1 MKKITLLHGVLVFA
15 FATIMGLVS
24 NILLLLVSYII
35 SLPHL
40 FDFLKGYYMNLDEQ
54 KLWLLYAVVSQICCT
69 VGCGILCTHIGASAA
84 RFRLSRN
91 RSADCVSISVMSASV
106 GFGTA
111 VHGLL
116 CAFTGRLSMAYLF
129 FAAPVPYIA
138 RFLGNGTRALFADIA
153 FRFPY
158 WVVLLAVLIYC
169 VFLFCGGCIGYMNGW
184 KKQFRAVQESEA
196 EKKRGTPP
204 EKTWSPED
212 AVQIPFAY
220 RDGCKK

>member
-1 MKKITLLHGVLVFA
+1 MKKIILLHGVLVFA
-15 FATIMGLVS
+15 FATVMGLVS

-54 KLWLLYAVVSQICCT
+54 KLWLLYAVVSQVCCT
-69 VGCGILCTHIGASAA
+69 VGCGVLCTHIGASAA
-84 RFRLSRN
+84 RFFLSRN
-91 RSADCVSISVMSASV
+91 HSAERVNLSVMSASI
-106 GFGTA
+106 GLGTA
-111 VHGLL
+111 AHGFL
-116 CAFTGRLSMAYLF
+116 CAFTARLSMAYLF

-138 RFLGNGTRALFADIA
+138 RFLGNGTRSLFADIA

-158 WVVLLAVLIYC
+158 RVVLLAAFIYC
-169 VFLFCGGCIGYMNGW
+169 GFLFSGACIGYMNGW
-184 KKQFRAVQESEA
+184 KKQFRTILESEA
-196 EKKRGTPP
+196 EKKKETPP

-220 RDGCKK
+220 RNQEKL